1 MTAIVGGLLV
11 LSFLTRPSISKSEST
26 AYNLIYPNTE
36 IVSLYKK
43 KTSNSKSDI
52 DIINQLIDNISDSR
66 REITYQ
72 LKKKFKASANLK
84 VKMDLL
90 SMTKATLTDNQIKEY
105 RKFVSLCKE
114 EELKLLAVTE
124 TAKSN
129 DNFEVIKDEIC
140 LNNACNT
147 STIIGEF
154 KRLFSYQQEQIY
166 LIKSI
171 TRLTENLLAI
181 I

>member
-11 LSFLTRPSISKSEST
+11 LSILTRPSISKLDSF
-26 AYNLIYPNTE
+26 IYPSTE

-43 KTSNSKSDI
+43 KTSNTKSDI
-52 DIINQLIDNISDSR
+52 DIINELIDNISDSK

-72 LKKKFKASANLK
+72 LKKKFKTTATLNAK
-84 VKMDLL
+84 IDLL
-90 SMTKATLTDNQIKEY
+90 SITKARMTDKQIKEY
-105 RKFVSLCKE
+105 RKFVALCKE
-114 EELKLLAVTE
+114 EESKLLAVTE
-124 TAKSN
+124 TAQSN